1 LQSKVQLL
9 QQPLVVCPVSTR
21 LSKQGHQ
28 TAPVYAIDSGTG
40 RMRALAMTPSF
51 PVASRRITGE
61 KMQRRLNCFLLAI
74 VAATPAFGGPVINLG
89 SASAFG
95 LLGGT
100 AISNTGTSV
109 ITGDVGVQNASAT
122 ITGFYPTGATTSGP
136 AGVIAPGNSLSN
148 NAYTDFV
155 NAFNT
160 AQLLT
165 PTQFYSDLSLSRT
178 FTGNTVY
185 GLPAGVSST
194 SGISLTFD
202 AQNDPSAIFVVQTPG
217 AFTANGALTFIL
229 SNQAQADRIFW
240 IVGTNA
246 TLSPGSSG
254 PMTFDGNILAGQAFT
269 MSAQSGGSGVLA
281 GTINGCVFAE
291 TANTLAGQTVVNGC
305 ASLAGSAPSSSG
317 VPEPMTSGLAGL
329 GCLVGA
335 WRVQRRKRSRQ

>member
-1 LQSKVQLL
+1 
-9 QQPLVVCPVSTR
+9 
-21 LSKQGHQ
+21 
-28 TAPVYAIDSGTG
+28 
-40 RMRALAMTPSF
+40 
-51 PVASRRITGE
+51 
-61 KMQRRLNCFLLAI
+61 MQRRFNWFLVAI
-74 VAATPAFGGPVINLG
+74 IAATPAFAGPVINLG
-89 SASAFG
+89 SASAFS

-109 ITGDVGVQNASAT
+109 VSGDVGVQNASAT
-122 ITGFYPTGATTSGP
+122 ITGFYPTGTTTSGP

-165 PTQFYSDLSLSRT
+165 ATQSYPDLSLSRT

-185 GLPAGVSST
+185 ALPAGVSST

-202 AQNDPSAIFVVQTPG
+202 AQKDPSEIFVIQTPG

-229 SNQAQADRIFW
+229 ANQAQADHIFW
-240 IVGTNA
+240 IVGTSA

-254 PMTFDGNILAGQAFT
+254 PMTFEGNILAGQAFT

-291 TANTLAGQTVVNGC
+291 TANTLAGHTIVNGC
-305 ASLAGSAPSSSG
+305 AGLAGSGGPSGSS
-317 VPEPMTSGLAGL
+317 VPEPVTSGLAGF
-329 GCLVGA
+329 GCIAGA
-335 WRVQRRKRSRQ
+335 WSLRRRRHLAS